1 MIDKDWE
8 VAYDQFVL
16 SGNKNSTAHRPQKAG
31 ETLSVVTFQ
40 WNIYSFRLEK
50 SYQFLIRSFMFFRSS
65 KVVFILELLSTP
77 LTLSLFRPATD
88 NDNRDRNGARLW
100 RKAGLDNI
108 TQKVLSLKEGKSSTT
123 ATVYLW

>member
-8 VAYDQFVL
+8 VAYDQCVL

-31 ETLSVVTFQ
+31 ETTFTVDKKQ
-40 WNIYSFRLEK
+40 GSDFVESERQK
-50 SYQFLIRSFMFFRSS
+50 SS
-65 KVVFILELLSTP
+65 LSTP

-100 RKAGLDNI
+100 RKSRTG
-108 TQKVLSLKEGKSSTT
+108 
-123 ATVYLW
+123 